1 MYFDDIAGQEAIKR
15 RLTAMADEGRI
26 AHALLFAG
34 AEGTGALPLA
44 IAFAQYIN
52 CTGSRSGGKA
62 CGQCPSCVKYDR
74 LVHPD
79 LHFVFPIKTS
89 GPESKCD
96 DDLKAWRQQLAEQPY
111 FGLKQWTERLGG
123 SKAAVIPV
131 TAAQAVMEKLS
142 LKTYEAR
149 YKVMIIWLPEK
160 MNESASNKLLKILE
174 EPPAGT
180 VFILV
185 SEQTYGILP
194 PILSRTQALRIPAID
209 DEAMA
214 AELAARHHREPDAAR
229 RTAHVA
235 QGNMVKAIELATG
248 GGTADEYLEL
258 FMRLM
263 RTCYTRKV
271 PDIIALSDDL
281 ARLSRD
287 GLRNWL
293 TYCLH
298 MLREN
303 FVAGLGESRISYMTD
318 AEAAFS
324 ERFAA
329 FVHIGNVEEMAREI
343 NLAIAQTEQNGNA
356 RIITT
361 DLMLK
366 LTVMLLA
373 PRP

>member
-44 IAFAQYIN
+44 IAFAQYTN

-79 LHFVFPIKTS
+79 LHFVFPIITS

-194 PILSRTQALRIPAID
+194 TILSRTQALRIPAID

-214 AELAARHHREPDAAR
+214 AELAARHHMEPDAAR

-366 LTVMLLA
+366 LTVLLLA

>member
-79 LHFVFPIKTS
+79 LHFVFPIITS

-194 PILSRTQALRIPAID
+194 TILSRTQALRIPAID

-214 AELAARHHREPDAAR
+214 AELAARHHMEPDAAR

-329 FVHIGNVEEMAREI
+329 FVHIGNVEEMAHEI

>member
-79 LHFVFPIKTS
+79 LHFVFPIITS

-149 YKVMIIWLPEK
+149 HKVMIIWLPEK

-194 PILSRTQALRIPAID
+194 TILSRTQALRIPAID

-214 AELAARHHREPDAAR
+214 AELAARHHMEPDAAR

-248 GGTADEYLEL
+248 GGTADENLEL

-366 LTVMLLA
+366 LTVLLLA

>member
-79 LHFVFPIKTS
+79 LHFVFPIITS

-185 SEQTYGILP
+185 SEQTYSILP
-194 PILSRTQALRIPAID
+194 TILSRTQALRIPAID

-214 AELAARHHREPDAAR
+214 AELAARHHMEPDAAR

>member
-79 LHFVFPIKTS
+79 LHFVFPIITS

-149 YKVMIIWLPEK
+149 HKVMIIWLPEK

-194 PILSRTQALRIPAID
+194 TILSRTQALRIPAID

-214 AELAARHHREPDAAR
+214 AELAARHHMEPDAAR

-366 LTVMLLA
+366 LTVLLLA

>member
-79 LHFVFPIKTS
+79 LHFVFPIITS

-160 MNESASNKLLKILE
+160 MNDSASNKLLKILE

-194 PILSRTQALRIPAID
+194 TILSRTQALRIPAID

-214 AELAARHHREPDAAR
+214 TELAARHHMEPDAAR

-366 LTVMLLA
+366 LTVLLLA

>member
-79 LHFVFPIKTS
+79 LHFVFPIITS

-111 FGLKQWTERLGG
+111 FGLKQWSERLGG

-160 MNESASNKLLKILE
+160 MNDSASNKLLKILE

-194 PILSRTQALRIPAID
+194 TILSRTQALRIPAID

-214 AELAARHHREPDAAR
+214 TELAARHHMEPDAAR

-366 LTVMLLA
+366 LTVLLLA

>member
-79 LHFVFPIKTS
+79 LHFVFPIITS

-160 MNESASNKLLKILE
+160 MNDSASNKLLKILE

-194 PILSRTQALRIPAID
+194 TILSRTQALRIPAID

-214 AELAARHHREPDAAR
+214 AELAARHHMEPDAAR

-366 LTVMLLA
+366 LTVLLLA

>member
-79 LHFVFPIKTS
+79 LHFVFPIITS

-194 PILSRTQALRIPAID
+194 TILSRTQALRIPAID

-214 AELAARHHREPDAAR
+214 AELAARHHMEPDAAR

>member
-15 RLTAMADEGRI
+15 RLTAMTDEGRI

-79 LHFVFPIKTS
+79 LHFVFPIITS

-194 PILSRTQALRIPAID
+194 TILSRTQALRIPAID

-214 AELAARHHREPDAAR
+214 AELAARHHMEPDAAR

-366 LTVMLLA
+366 LTVLLLA

>member
-79 LHFVFPIKTS
+79 LHFVFPIITS

-194 PILSRTQALRIPAID
+194 TILSRTQALRIPAID

-214 AELAARHHREPDAAR
+214 AELAARHHMEPDAAR

-366 LTVMLLA
+366 LTVLLLA

>member
-74 LVHPD
+74 LAQPA
-79 LHFVFPIKTS
+79 LHFVFPIITS

-149 YKVMIIWLPEK
+149 HKVMIIWLPEK

-194 PILSRTQALRIPAID
+194 TILSRTQALRIPAID

-214 AELAARHHREPDAAR
+214 AELAARHHMEPDAAR

-366 LTVMLLA
+366 LTVLLLA

>member
-74 LVHPD
+74 HVHPD
-79 LHFVFPIKTS
+79 LHFVFPIITS

-194 PILSRTQALRIPAID
+194 TILSRTQALRIPAID

-214 AELAARHHREPDAAR
+214 AELAARHHMEPDAAR

>member
-1 MYFDDIAGQEAIKR
+1 
-15 RLTAMADEGRI
+15 
-26 AHALLFAG
+26 
-34 AEGTGALPLA
+34 
-44 IAFAQYIN
+44 
-52 CTGSRSGGKA
+52 
-62 CGQCPSCVKYDR
+62 
-74 LVHPD
+74 
-79 LHFVFPIKTS
+79 
-89 GPESKCD
+89 
-96 DDLKAWRQQLAEQPY
+96 
-111 FGLKQWTERLGG
+111 
-123 SKAAVIPV
+123 
-131 TAAQAVMEKLS
+131 MEKLS

-149 YKVMIIWLPEK
+149 HKVMIIWLPEK

-194 PILSRTQALRIPAID
+194 TILSRTQALRIPAID

-214 AELAARHHREPDAAR
+214 AELAARHHMEPDAAR

-366 LTVMLLA
+366 LTVLLLA